1 MFSLAVLHLGIFRFA
16 IFFFFFE
23 DVTMCSVAAS
33 LYIPPN
39 YAGGYFSLNPPEW
52 VYFWFTLPCWFP
64 CGYVG
69 GCTFFIKAESHD

>member
-1 MFSLAVLHLGIFRFA
+1 MFSLAVLHLDIFSII
-16 IFFFFFE
+16 IFFFFK
-23 DVTMCSVAAS
+23 DVTMCSVASS

-39 YAGGYFSLNPPEW
+39 YLGGYFSLNPLER